1 MASCLNPMA
10 VGGLFLFAS
19 CKSPNDTPPWEVNTL
34 TSQLRARAGGSYAVL
49 GSGITHYELQ
59 GPDTGRVVVLVHG
72 SFLPMWTWDRQI
84 SVLADAG
91 FRVLRYDEFGRGYS
105 DRPQTDYNIGLYCDQ
120 LGQIIDALKLRKPVS
135 LVGISFGCAVIATYA
150 SLHPEDIDRMVF
162 SAPLVDPLNAFARI
176 LTKSGIGTAT
186 IKNQLRRQLREG
198 IHSTLLARGMPDRY
212 ADLFIEQASIKGFQ
226 RSAISFFHNAAL
238 ADYRPFYR
246 NTGIH
251 VHNIMLIWG
260 SLDKTVRKNNVETF
274 ERVIP
279 RARVEILDGIGHLAP
294 FEATEKF
301 NALLLDFLT
310 K

>member
-1 MASCLNPMA
+1 MAPCLSLVA
-10 VGGLFLFAS
+10 AAGFLLFAS
-19 CKSPNDTPPWEVNTL
+19 CKSPGDTPPWEVNSL
-34 TSQLRARAGGSYAVL
+34 TSQLRARAGGGYAVL
-49 GSGITHYELQ
+49 SRGVTHYELL

-72 SFLPMWTWDRQI
+72 SFLPMWTWDRQV

-105 DRPQTDYNIGLYCDQ
+105 DRPQTDYNIELYCDQ
-120 LGQIIDALKLRKPVS
+120 LGQLLDTLKLKKPVS
-135 LVGISFGCAVIATYA
+135 LVGISFGCAIIATYA
-150 SLHPEDIDRMVF
+150 SLHPGNVDKMIF
-162 SAPLVDPLNAFARI
+162 SAPVVDPLNAFAKM

-238 ADYRPFYR
+238 TDYRPFYR
-246 NTGIH
+246 ITGTH

-260 SLDKTVRKNNVETF
+260 NLDKTVRKKNVETF
-274 ERVIP
+274 EKAIP
-279 RARVEILDGIGHLAP
+279 QARVEILDGIGHLAP
-294 FEATEKF
+294 FEATERF